1 MNTLFNIMNFIFL
14 IVASISLFW
23 CFKQYPE
30 LKDYVKNTLWKFFKA
45 IKSIICGIV
54 KLFYTE
60 LTGRTWPGE
69 EVNYSVPLSIEELTF
84 LVRKLEE
91 HLYIAPTLNGYGTNS
106 NGFFQV
112 RIHAVAIRQ
121 NYSSLPP
128 EQLRKLAVH
137 IIQNF
142 YLEVRGFSANVRILA
157 ISPQFLDFAISMTQ
171 NGLTYLKQLE
181 QQIQEAQSSSSQEPL
196 PPLTEKIPIPSE
208 DESGHND
215 DFGL

>member
-1 MNTLFNIMNFIFL
+1 MLL
-14 IVASISLFW
+14 ALFW
-23 CFKQYPE
+23 LFKQYPE
-30 LKDYVKNTLWKFFKA
+30 LKDYVKNTFLKFFKA
-45 IKSIICGIV
+45 IKSIICSIT

-60 LTGRTWPGE
+60 LTGRAWPGE
-69 EVNYSVPLSIEELTF
+69 EVHYSVPLSIEELTF

-91 HLYIAPTLNGYGTNS
+91 HLYIAPTLGGYGTNS
-106 NGFFQV
+106 KGFFQV

-142 YLEVRGFSANVRILA
+142 YLEFRGFSANVRILA
-157 ISPQFLDFAISMTQ
+157 ISPQFLDFAIPMTQ
-171 NGLTYLKQLE
+171 NGQEYLKRLE
-181 QQIQEAQSSSSQEPL
+181 QQAQETQSPSGQKPL
-196 PPLTEKIPIPSE
+196 PPLTEKIPIPPE
-208 DESGHND
+208 NENGDDN